1 MEIVKIMKN
10 KKLVGRTLNIKIRDS
25 EFNTITRSVTQS
37 VSFKLEAGS
46 IVSVA
51 QTIFD
56 ENMNTAFSIRLLGI
70 SLSNLQSSGFEE
82 ITLF

>member
-37 VSFKLEAGS
+37 VPFKLEAGS